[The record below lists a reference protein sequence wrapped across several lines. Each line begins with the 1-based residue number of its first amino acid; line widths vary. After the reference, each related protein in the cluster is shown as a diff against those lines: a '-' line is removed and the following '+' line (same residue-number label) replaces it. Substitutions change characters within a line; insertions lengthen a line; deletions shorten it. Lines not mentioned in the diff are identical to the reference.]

1 MGPWR
6 RRPGPALRGGTLPM
20 RGMTASVAGHVLAL
34 VLAFLAGIWS
44 EPRAKVYVVNLV
56 AGLPSPRP
64 EPSSA
69 VRAQPVAA
77 PPKAPPAVPRTP
89 QLPPRPAE
97 ARPAELPPRPAD
109 VARPPDLPPR
119 RAEVVRPGE
128 LEPVHLPDPKLPPA
142 RRAEVVRPAELP
154 PPTLARPEERKP
166 VLPPRVAELP
176 RAREVPPL
184 APRREA
190 KDQPAERPAPPRVSP
205 LPASESTSRPAEA
218 PPARSLV
225 AGQGKATVS
234 ADSDFPFAWYL
245 RQVLSKVEEE
255 WAKRPPISDP
265 PQRPIIFVEILR
277 NGSINQPRLE
287 KKSGN
292 EFYDQAALRAI
303 INASP
308 FPRLPDEWNRPTL
321 RIQFGFELQSGRG

>member
-1 MGPWR
+1 
-6 RRPGPALRGGTLPM
+6 
-20 RGMTASVAGHVLAL
+20 
-34 VLAFLAGIWS
+34 
-44 EPRAKVYVVNLV
+44 LV

-97 ARPAELPPRPAD
+97 ARPAELPPRPA
-109 VARPPDLPPR
+109 
-119 RAEVVRPGE
+119 EVVRPGE

-154 PPTLARPEERKP
+154 PPTLARPEERRP

-176 RAREVPPL
+176 RARELPT
-184 APRREA
+184 PRREV
-190 KDQPAERPAPPRVSP
+190 KEQTAERPATPRIPP
-205 LPASESTSRPAEA
+205 LSTSEPTPRPAEA
-218 PPARSLV
+218 PPPRSPV
-225 AGQGKATVS
+225 AGQGKAAIS
-234 ADSDFPFAWYL
+234 AEVSDFPFAWYL

-255 WAKRPPISDP
+255 WAKRPPVSDP

-277 NGSINQPRLE
+277 NGSINPPRLE
-287 KKSGN
+287 KSSGN
-292 EFYDQAALRAI
+292 NFYDQAALRAI
-303 INASP
+303 TNASP

-321 RIQFGFELQSGRG
+321 RIQFGFELRSSRG